1 MEMKKILPY
10 ERTGD
15 NGSNITLVFLH
26 GSTMTKGGMY
36 PFASVFKEYNCIVF
50 DLTGHGQ
57 SDADEPDQISGFAED
72 VEYSLN
78 QLKEQSIVTEQVIL
92 LGYSMGGAITCEIAI
107 RNNLNLSGIVLL
119 SSGGDLKHYSPMIDR
134 KSVV

>member
-1 MEMKKILPY
+1 MKKILPY

-92 LGYSMGGAITCEIAI
+92 LGYSMGGAITCEI
-107 RNNLNLSGIVLL
+107 V
-119 SSGGDLKHYSPMIDR
+119 YT
-134 KSVV
+134 